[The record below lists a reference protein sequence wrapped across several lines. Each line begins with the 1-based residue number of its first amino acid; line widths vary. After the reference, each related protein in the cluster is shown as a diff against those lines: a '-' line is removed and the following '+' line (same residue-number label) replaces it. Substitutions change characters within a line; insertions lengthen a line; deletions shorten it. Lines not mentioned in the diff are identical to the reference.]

1 MCMSGLEIKVY
12 TDKSIVVI
20 GNTTE
25 YKEQL
30 KDLGGKWNS
39 SLTDKTSGEKF
50 GGWIFPSSKKTLIEN
65 SFKNFKAKPVEKPV
79 EKPSYDDRLITI
91 EAKIEKLISL
101 FTKVVEKA
109 EKDYDM
115 ETILSYTKELLKNID
130 KDDVKQKNITIEDA
144 EDIEDDT
151 FVPTKRLLKK

>member
-1 MCMSGLEIKVY
+1 MSGLEIKVY

>member
-1 MCMSGLEIKVY
+1 MSGLEIKVY

-50 GGWIFPSSKKTLIEN
+50 GGWIFPSSKKTTIEN
-65 SFKNFKAKPVEKPV
+65 SLKTFKEKPKEKNVEKLSS
-79 EKPSYDDRLITI
+79 EDRLK
-91 EAKIEKLISL
+91 KIENKIDKLLLL

-109 EKDYDM
+109 EEDDDM
-115 ETILSYTKELLKNID
+115 KTILSYTKELLKNID
-130 KDDVKQKNITIEDA
+130 KDNFSSKQKNITIEDA
-144 EDIEDDT
+144 EDMEDDT
-151 FVPTKRLLKK
+151 SVPIKRLLKK